1 LPPNAADLLV
11 GSRLLSLLT
20 RGLEVFDL
28 VVIDGPPV
36 VGLADAPLLSA
47 AVNATIFVIA
57 AGQTRIGPARI
68 ALKRLEASRTPII
81 GAVVT
86 KFDAKAANYG
96 YDYGYGYG
104 YGANAEN
111 KLEGHSEDDR
121 PQLNVSDAPQ
131 SNNSQ
136 DAN

>member
-1 LPPNAADLLV
+1 
-11 GSRLLSLLT
+11 
-20 RGLEVFDL
+20 L

-36 VGLADAPLLSA
+36 LGLADAPLLSA

-104 YGANAEN
+104 YRYGHDANAEN

-121 PQLNVSDAPQ
+121 PQLNVNDAPQ

-136 DAN
+136 DAD